1 MRPLLLTKYHNLNP
15 GVNKNFAK
23 MPQEGQRMCREA
35 MIQEIMERLSA
46 APNADVE
53 AVYWMVLVE
62 LGEG

>member
-1 MRPLLLTKYHNLNP
+1 
-15 GVNKNFAK
+15 
-23 MPQEGQRMCREA
+23 MPQEGQNMCREA
-35 MIQEIMERLSA
+35 MIQEIMERLEG

>member
-1 MRPLLLTKYHNLNP
+1 
-15 GVNKNFAK
+15 
-23 MPQEGQRMCREA
+23 MCRES
-35 MIQEIMERLSA
+35 MIREIMERLES

>member
-1 MRPLLLTKYHNLNP
+1 
-15 GVNKNFAK
+15 
-23 MPQEGQRMCREA
+23 MCKEA

>member
-1 MRPLLLTKYHNLNP
+1 
-15 GVNKNFAK
+15 
-23 MPQEGQRMCREA
+23 MCREA
-35 MIQEIMERLSA
+35 MIQEIVERLEG